1 MTNIKKNPT
10 TGKWETR
17 VSLGFDERGKR
28 IQRFKR
34 ADTKRELEYW
44 MANLLKEREDGS
56 IKRRKTKM
64 KVADLI
70 AVYYERRAPQ
80 LAKATLYN
88 RRKISG
94 LLEKELGKMLLE
106 NVRTHHLADV
116 MMKYAEL
123 RDWNANSYNTMLQQV
138 RAFFRYAVE
147 MEYLKEDPSAGLA
160 QDRRRA
166 VKNHQVWSQEECELF
181 IETHEKELRALP
193 IILILHTGMR
203 IGEAITLRWS
213 DIDFEERK
221 VLVKRS
227 VSDHNRSAHQNEKAP
242 KNGLSRLIVLSDAA
256 VDYLKSMKRVQ
267 ASHQLSKGYRN
278 DEDYVCLNTLGRPFS
293 ATIVHRS
300 FNWLTEL
307 AGVPRI
313 RIHDLRH
320 THATL
325 LLEQGVHPKVVQE
338 RLGHASYTI
347 TMDLY
352 SHVSVKLHHEA
363 AEMLVFKKSV
373 Q

>member
-10 TGKWETR
+10 SGKWEAR
-17 VSLGFDERGKR
+17 ISLGYDERGRR

-34 ADTKRELEYW
+34 ANTKRELEYW
-44 MANLLKEREDGS
+44 VAKLLKERESGA
-56 IKRRKTKM
+56 IKKKRVKLT
-64 KVADLI
+64 VTDLLAI
-70 AVYYERRAPQ
+70 YFERRAPQ
-80 LAKATLYN
+80 LAQATLYN
-88 RRKISG
+88 RRKVSG
-94 LLEKELGKMLLE
+94 LLEKELGKMKIE
-106 NVRTHHLADV
+106 HVRTHHLSDV
-116 MMKYAEL
+116 LVKYAEI
-123 RDWNANSYNTMLQQV
+123 RDWNSNSYNTMLQQV

-147 MEYLKEDPSAGLA
+147 MEYLKEDPSSGLA

-166 VKNHQVWSQEECELF
+166 VQNHQVWTQEECELF
-181 IETHEKELRALP
+181 IQTHEKEIRALP

-213 DIDFEERK
+213 DIDFEGHTL
-221 VLVKRS
+221 LVKRS
-227 VSDHNRSAHQNEKAP
+227 VADHNRSAHQNEKAP
-242 KNGLSRLIVLSDAA
+242 KNGRSRLIVLSDATI
-256 VDYLKSMKRVQ
+256 DYLKSMKKLQ
-267 ASHQLSKGYRN
+267 AAHQLSKGYRN
-278 DEDYVCLNTLGRPFS
+278 EDEYVCLNTLGTPLS
-293 ATIVHRS
+293 ATLVHRT

-307 AGVPRI
+307 AGVSRI

-338 RLGHASYTI
+338 RLGHASYAI

-352 SHVSVKLHHEA
+352 SHVSIKLHQEA
-363 AEMLVFKKSV
+363 ANVLVFKKSV

>member
-1 MTNIKKNPT
+1 MTNIKKNAT
-10 TGKWETR
+10 TGKWEAR
-17 VSLGFDERGKR
+17 ISLGFDERGKR
-28 IQRFKR
+28 IQKYKR

-56 IKRRKTKM
+56 IKRQKSQMT
-64 KVADLI
+64 VADLI

-88 RRKISG
+88 RRKISS
-94 LLEKELGKMLLE
+94 LLEIELGKMKLE
-106 NVRTHHLADV
+106 NVRTHHLSDV
-116 MMKYAEL
+116 LTKHAEL
-123 RDWNANSYNTMLQQV
+123 REWSANSYNTMMQQV

-147 MEYLKEDPSAGLA
+147 MEYLREDPSNGLA

-166 VKNHQVWSQEECELF
+166 VKNHQVWSKQECELF
-181 IETHEKELRALP
+181 IQTHEKELRALP

-203 IGEAITLRWS
+203 IGEVITLRWS
-213 DIDFEERK
+213 DIDFEQQTI
-221 VLVKRS
+221 LVKRS
-227 VSDHNRSAHQNEKAP
+227 IADHNRSAFENEKAP
-242 KNGLSRLIVLSDAA
+242 KNGRSRLIVLNETAI
-256 VDYLKSMKRVQ
+256 DYLKSMKRLQ
-267 ASHQLSKGYRN
+267 SAHQLSHGYRN
-278 DEDYVCLNTLGRPFS
+278 DSDYVCLNTMGRPLGTS
-293 ATIVHRS
+293 ITHRA
-300 FNWLTEL
+300 FNWLSEL

-338 RLGHASYTI
+338 RLGHASYAI

-352 SHVSVKLHHEA
+352 SHVSVKLHKEA
-363 AEMLVFKKSV
+363 ADVLVFNKSV

>member
-1 MTNIKKNPT
+1 MTNIKKNPK

-17 VSLGFDERGKR
+17 ISLGFDERGRR
-28 IQRFKR
+28 IQRFKST
-34 ADTKRELEYW
+34 DTKRELEYW
-44 MANLLKEREDGS
+44 MAQLLKERESGA
-56 IKRRKTKM
+56 IKKKRAKLT
-64 KVADLI
+64 VADLLTT
-70 AVYYERRAPQ
+70 YFERRAPQ

-88 RRKISG
+88 RRKISV
-94 LLEKELGKMLLE
+94 LLEKELGAMKIE

-116 MMKYAEL
+116 LVKYAEI
-123 RDWNANSYNTMLQQV
+123 RNWNPNSYNTMMQQV

-147 MEYLKEDPSAGLA
+147 MEYLKEDPGAGLA

-166 VKNHQVWSQEECELF
+166 VKNHQVWSQEECERF
-181 IETHEKELRALP
+181 IETHENELRALP

-203 IGEAITLRWS
+203 IGEAVTLRWS
-213 DIDFEERK
+213 DIDFEGRT
-221 VLVKRS
+221 LLIKRS
-227 VSDHNRSAHQNEKAP
+227 IADHNRSAYQNEKAP
-242 KNGLSRLIVLSDAA
+242 KNGHSRLVALSDAA
-256 VDYLKSMKRVQ
+256 IDYLKNMKRVQ
-267 ASHQLSKGYRN
+267 AAHQLKQEYRN
-278 DEDYVCLNTLGRPFS
+278 EEEYVCLNTLGKPFS
-293 ATIVHRS
+293 STIVHRS

-338 RLGHASYTI
+338 RLGHASYAI

>member
-1 MTNIKKNPT
+1 MTKIKKNPKN
-10 TGKWETR
+10 GKWEAR
-17 VSLGFDERGKR
+17 ISLGFDESGKR
-28 IQRFKR
+28 IQRFKST
-34 ADTKRELEYW
+34 DTKRELEYW
-44 MANLLKEREDGS
+44 MAKLLKERESGA
-56 IKRRKTKM
+56 IKKKRAKLT
-64 KVADLI
+64 VADLLAI
-70 AVYYERRAPQ
+70 YYERRAPR

-88 RRKISG
+88 RRKISV
-94 LLEKELGKMLLE
+94 LLENELGKMKIE
-106 NVRTHHLADV
+106 TVRTYHLADFLV
-116 MMKYAEL
+116 KYAEA
-123 RDWNANSYNTMLQQV
+123 RHWNANSYNTMMQQV

-213 DIDFEERK
+213 DIDFEERT

-242 KNGLSRLIVLSDAA
+242 KNGHSRLIVISDAA
-256 VDYLKSMKRVQ
+256 VDYLKSMKRLQ

-293 ATIVHRS
+293 STIVHRS

-352 SHVSVKLHHEA
+352 SHVSVKLHQEA